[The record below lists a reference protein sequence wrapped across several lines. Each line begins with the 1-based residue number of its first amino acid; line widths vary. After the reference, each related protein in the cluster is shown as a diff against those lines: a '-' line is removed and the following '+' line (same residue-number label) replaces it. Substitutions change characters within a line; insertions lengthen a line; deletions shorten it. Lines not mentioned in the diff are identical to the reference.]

1 MKVSVFSSKQYDVDF
16 FTAVNKDQCYGYDLE
31 FHKQRLEPATA
42 ELAQGSQAVCAF
54 VNDDLSRPVLEKLAA
69 GGTKYILLR
78 CAGFDRVDQEACKE
92 LGMKVARVP
101 AYSPESVAEH
111 AAALL
116 LTVNR
121 KTHTAYNRVRQS
133 NFSIENLTGKT
144 LYGRTAGVI
153 GTGKIGL
160 AMVRILKGFG
170 MKVLAYDPYP
180 SDAAVAAG
188 AEYVDLD
195 TVYRESDVV
204 SLHCPLSQEN
214 KHLLNDEAF
223 AKMKDGVI
231 VVNSS
236 RGGLLDTA
244 AAIRAC
250 QSGKIAGL
258 ALDVYENEGALFFND
273 LSTVALKDDLFY
285 TLVSLP
291 QVLITGHQ
299 AFLTDVAL
307 TSISNT
313 TLSNLKSLVETGS
326 TPNAVIA

>member
-326 TPNAVIA
+326 TPNAVVA